1 MNPIVRFLRGEMR
14 VRVTGASVER
24 FLNLLSRLQI
34 EFWDIERRDELNIEL
49 SMCRKE
55 KKRLK
60 DIALRS
66 FCSTEILS
74 EHGIGLFL
82 GSLRKR
88 PVLVLGI
95 ALVIGLSFFLQSF
108 VWVIS
113 VEGEGTLHK
122 EVILRELE
130 RLDIRFGSRAASIDP
145 QLTKIQMLNAVPEL
159 SWLSVNRSGGKL
171 TVLFTERFP
180 EPKERLPYETGS
192 IVASRD
198 GIITDYNILEGMRLC
213 KRGDAVK
220 EGQILVSGYE
230 DYGLYLRAVCAE
242 AEIYARTWHAGTV
255 VTPANLNEKRYT
267 GRQWTQTTIL
277 LGRKRIN
284 LCGNSGI
291 FTDSCDKMISVKKL
305 AVAEYEF
312 PVSIETATYR
322 EYALVPRELQEDDAL
337 ELLRNG
343 WLRLVRSQMV
353 AGTVEK
359 TDERILHDGGL
370 YILHAQSTCNEM
382 IARLVP
388 IGEPYKGESNE

>member
-1 MNPIVRFLRGEMR
+1 MNPIVRFLCGEMR

-34 EFWDIERRDELNIEL
+34 EFWDIERRDELHIEL

-74 EHGIGLFL
+74 ERGIGLLL
-82 GSLRKR
+82 GPLRKR

-145 QLTKIQMLNAVPEL
+145 QFTKMQMLNAVPEL
-159 SWLSVNRSGGKL
+159 SWLSVNRTGGKL

-198 GIITDYNILEGMRLC
+198 GIITDYSILEGMRLC

>member
-34 EFWDIERRDELNIEL
+34 EFWDIERRDELHIEL

-74 EHGIGLFL
+74 ERGIGLLL
-82 GSLRKR
+82 GPLRKR

-145 QLTKIQMLNAVPEL
+145 QLTKMQMLNAVPEL

-198 GIITDYNILEGMRLC
+198 GIITDYSIFEGMRLC

-277 LGRKRIN
+277 VGRKRIN

-359 TDERILHDGGL
+359 TDERILLDGGL
-370 YILHAQSTCNEM
+370 YILHAQSACNEM

-388 IGEPYKGESNE
+388 IGEPYKGERNE

>member
-1 MNPIVRFLRGEMR
+1 MNPVVRFLRGEMR

-24 FLNLLSRLQI
+24 FLNLLSHLQI
-34 EFWDIERRDELNIEL
+34 EFWDIERRDELHIEL

-74 EHGIGLFL
+74 ERGIGLL
-82 GSLRKR
+82 LRPLRKR

-145 QLTKIQMLNAVPEL
+145 QLTKMQMLNAVPEL

-198 GIITDYNILEGMRLC
+198 GIITDYSILEGMRLC
-213 KRGDAVK
+213 KRGDTVK

-255 VTPANLNEKRYT
+255 VTPANLSEKRYT
-267 GRQWTQTTIL
+267 GRQWTQVTLL

-291 FTDSCDKMISVKKL
+291 FTTGCDKMIDVKKI

-322 EYALVPRELQEDDAL
+322 EYECVPRAVPEEAAQ
-337 ELLRNG
+337 ELLNSS

-359 TDERILHDGGL
+359 TDGSFLNDGGL

>member
-1 MNPIVRFLRGEMR
+1 MNPVVRFLRGEMR

-24 FLNLLSRLQI
+24 FLNLLSQAEI
-34 EFWDIERRDELNIEL
+34 EFWDIERRDELHIEL

-66 FCSTEILS
+66 FCTAEVLS
-74 EHGIGLFL
+74 ERGIGML
-82 GSLRKR
+82 LRPLRRR
-88 PVLVLGI
+88 PVLVLGT
-95 ALVIGLSFFLQSF
+95 ALVIALSFFLQSF

-113 VEGEGTLHK
+113 VEGEGTIHEK
-122 EVILRELE
+122 TILRELE
-130 RLDIRFGSRAASIDP
+130 RLDIRFGSWASSIDP
-145 QLTKIQMLNAVPEL
+145 QITKMQMLNAVPEL
-159 SWLSVNRSGGKL
+159 SWLSVNRTGGKL

-180 EPKERLPYETGS
+180 EPKERLPYHTGS

-242 AEIYARTWHAGTV
+242 AEIYAQTWHAGTV
-255 VTPANLNEKRYT
+255 VTPANVGEKRYT
-267 GRQWTQTTIL
+267 GREWTQVTLL

-291 FTDSCDKMISVKKL
+291 FTTGCDKMIDVKKI

-322 EYALVPRELQEDDAL
+322 EYECVPRAVQEAAAQ
-337 ELLRNG
+337 ELLDSA

-359 TDERILHDGGL
+359 TDGSFLNDGGL

-388 IGEPYKGESNE
+388 IGEPYKGETNE